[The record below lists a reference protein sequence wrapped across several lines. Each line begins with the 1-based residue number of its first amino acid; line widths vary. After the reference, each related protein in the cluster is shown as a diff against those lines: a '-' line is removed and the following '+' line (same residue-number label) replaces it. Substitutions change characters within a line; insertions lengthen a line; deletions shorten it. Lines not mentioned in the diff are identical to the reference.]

1 MDWLRAW
8 LSARARPRPAAGTR
22 GRSLP
27 FMATAQVAAPPPTA
41 AGAFNEPAPPLSH
54 SPGAIPSFDDLVSRG
69 HLAKAVGNYT
79 EALEALA
86 KASRLKT
93 SATLF
98 EDIVQLNAQI
108 GRLKPQNTSKRLLFS
123 VDDILS
129 YMSAHD
135 QLSGIQRLIT
145 ELAANLIDI
154 FGEDVG
160 FYFTYKTPMY
170 AAGTLGLLR
179 HEDAR
184 DIFLILKQGV
194 HSRAELNRAVTDC
207 YLHAAPVTA
216 SAGNTLLLPG
226 SFWGLTHPAHHYVN
240 AKRNGARLCVV
251 ICDLIPI
258 THPAYCNEDAATD
271 FTAALAIFSKISDL
285 IICISRF
292 TQSQLLAYVPEL
304 ASEPH
309 RTVAIPLA
317 TASLLHAAATP
328 ASAARDAAR
337 RQGRFALYVATLEA
351 RKNHALLAHCWK
363 ALADSGLHMPTL
375 VFVGRPGWKTEE
387 LQTLLAKTDNI
398 DGKVEVLSDVSDA
411 DLRQLY
417 QDALFTVY
425 PSLVEGWGLP
435 VGESLALGTVC
446 AASHTSSIPEVGG
459 DLVDYF
465 DPADAAS
472 VSDVLK
478 RLVTD
483 GAYLKARREQI
494 RTSFA
499 PRTWPQYA
507 TEVVAAITAM
517 QDRPSRPAPPGEIA
531 AGVPLRPA
539 DFFSRKVKADLVRA
553 HTGFAFSLVGFDHVD
568 EEGAWLMS
576 GAGRIEFRPAPELGA
591 RVAVSLVIRARRCIA
606 SLVVDTS
613 PGVRFEVELPRIEH
627 DDLARP
633 YRLTAHLDVDADG
646 WCRFTLGSR
655 RWPDSAVRARPP
667 GGLCLVEVVV
677 SGPDTGQAAPKTP

>member
-1 MDWLRAW
+1 MTPAQVAPSTL
-8 LSARARPRPAAGTR
+8 PAAGATR
-22 GRSLP
+22 G
-27 FMATAQVAAPPPTA
+27 FD
-41 AGAFNEPAPPLSH
+41 EPIIPLLH
-54 SPGAIPSFDDLVSRG
+54 SPGALPSFDDFVSSG
-69 HLAKAVGNYT
+69 HLAKALGNYA
-79 EALEALA
+79 EAVEALA
-86 KASRLKT
+86 KASRLRP
-93 SATLF
+93 SAALF
-98 EDIVQLNAQI
+98 EEILQINAQI
-108 GRLKPQNTSKRLLFS
+108 SSTKPTQVSTRLLFS

-129 YMSAHD
+129 YMSLHD
-135 QLSGIQRLIT
+135 QPSGIQRLII
-145 ELAANLIDI
+145 ELATSLISTKA
-154 FGEDVG
+154 FEVG
-160 FYFTYKTPMY
+160 FYFAYKTPVY
-170 AAGTLGLLR
+170 TSGTFGLLR
-179 HEDAR
+179 REDAHALFR
-184 DIFLILKQGV
+184 LLKQGV
-194 HSRAELNRAVTDC
+194 YSRTEINSAITDC
-207 YLHAAPVTA
+207 YLHAAPVIVA
-216 SAGNTLLLPG
+216 AGNTLLLPG

-240 AKRNGARLCVV
+240 AKRNGARVCVV

-258 THPAYCNEDAATD
+258 THPEYCNEDAATD
-271 FTAALAIFSKISDL
+271 FTAALSIFARLSDL

-292 TQSQLLAYVPEL
+292 TQSQLLAYAPEL
-304 ASEPH
+304 AREPH

-317 TASLLHAAATP
+317 TASLLHASATP

-351 RKNHALLAHCWK
+351 RKNHALLVHCWK
-363 ALADSGLHMPTL
+363 ALADSGVDMPAL

-387 LQTLLAKTDNI
+387 LQTLLAKTANL
-398 DGKVEVLSDVSDA
+398 DGRVDVLSDVSDA

-417 QDALFTVY
+417 EDALFTIY

-465 DPADAAS
+465 DPTDAAS
-472 VSDVLK
+472 VSEVLK

-507 TEVVAAITAM
+507 REVVAAITAM

-531 AGVPLRPA
+531 AGVALRPA

-568 EEGAWLMS
+568 EEGAWLMG

-591 RVAVSLVIRARRCIA
+591 QVAVSVVIRARRCIA
-606 SLVVDTS
+606 SLVVDAP

-646 WCRFTLGSR
+646 WCRFALGSR
-655 RWPDSAVRARPP
+655 RWPDSAVRAHPP

-677 SGPDTGQAAPKTP
+677 SGRDTGQAAPEAP